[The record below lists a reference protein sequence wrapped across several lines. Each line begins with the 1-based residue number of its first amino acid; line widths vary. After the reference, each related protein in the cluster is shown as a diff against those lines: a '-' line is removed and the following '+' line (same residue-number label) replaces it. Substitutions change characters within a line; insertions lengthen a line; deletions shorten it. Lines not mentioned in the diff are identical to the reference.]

1 MLTQPLTRPLTRK
14 IHRAQL
20 TSIRYRDFDPLSLE
34 PYLLFDAESSMLGNL
49 ENPTLDLDASD
60 NGSLDVITAT
70 RSGIATFTA
79 ADGQIVTADPDTV
92 RVDHV
97 QGEEL
102 TPTVY
107 QHIGYTDFSS
117 GWSTYLG
124 STALGDG
131 YNGQASLVCSFT
143 GSGQSYQNFTSVD
156 GVTYTGSFWA
166 RAVSASG
173 PYRLVHGNSASGSST
188 FITLTSEW
196 QFFSIQFLG
205 RSGGGSMYF
214 GIGATAGD
222 VVEIAMPQ
230 VEEGTTATD
239 FVPNTTGS
247 PKFIASATYGPRVP
261 MMLIEP
267 SATNLLTYSEDFST
281 WSPQD
286 VSISTGFASPD
297 GLLNARNVTPNATN
311 TTHLFSSAGLSSDI
325 KTYSVYAKANGYKYF
340 RFNTG
345 SSGNGFAEFDVEA
358 GTVVSTGG
366 TYYSSS
372 SIEDVGGGWFRCSMT
387 LSAGAATKINIAI
400 EDNSRAVSYLA
411 DGVSGLLFWGAQIE
425 EGVVSTSYIPT
436 SGSAVTRN
444 ADQLSLSTSVTS
456 SFFSSTGGGTFYAE
470 FIPRDVLSDQWYL
483 LSAQDYD
490 RRFMYTNSGNAR
502 LNAYDG
508 VGTRSYGQDMVA
520 NQLNR
525 AAFTYTSTTQEASL
539 DGAITEPVTHNGNY
553 LTTSRLYLS
562 SPANDKQMNGY
573 LKRLLY
579 WPTNS
584 SNL

>member
-1 MLTQPLTRPLTRK
+1 MLYTRPLVTPLTRPLTGK
-14 IHRAQL
+14 VLKQ
-20 TSIRYRDFDPLSLE
+20 FDPLSND
-34 PYLLFDAESSMLGNL
+34 PYLLFDAETSMLGEL

-60 NGSLDVITAT
+60 PATLEVITAT
-70 RSGIATFTA
+70 RSGVATFTDQA
-79 ADGQIVTADPDTV
+79 GVIQEAEPNTV

-102 TPTVY
+102 TPTKY

-267 SATNLLTYSEDFST
+267 SVENIVTDSSLFVELDDATRVGGIDAPDGSTNAKRISNAQAVSGNFAKNQTVSIPTGVAADYVGSVYVRGTAGETVNVFMKRASGGTFVTSGGRIVLLTGDWQRVENLALTSDPTNSNL
-281 WSPQD
+281 
-286 VSISTGFASPD
+286 SIY
-297 GLLNARNVTPNATN
+297 
-311 TTHLFSSAGLSSDI
+311 FSSAGETADTI
-325 KTYSVYAKANGYKYF
+325 
-340 RFNTG
+340 
-345 SSGNGFAEFDVEA
+345 DV
-358 GTVVSTGG
+358 
-366 TYYSSS
+366 
-372 SIEDVGGGWFRCSMT
+372 
-387 LSAGAATKINIAI
+387 
-400 EDNSRAVSYLA
+400 
-411 DGVSGLLFWGAQIE
+411 WGAQIE
-425 EGVVSTSYIPT
+425 EGTVSTSYIPT

-444 ADQLSLSTSVTS
+444 ADNLVIDGTAFSDFYNATEGTVYGEFSSKSTVDTALAEFRYLNSSNRIVTGYISPNSPWVGLLNTFNGSLDCALTAHSAPLDGTIMRGGFSYKQNNYKSSINGASELSDTSVS
-456 SFFSSTGGGTFYAE
+456 VPVNINEIRIGKQG
-470 FIPRDVLSDQWYL
+470 V
-483 LSAQDYD
+483 
-490 RRFMYTNSGNAR
+490 NN
-502 LNAYDG
+502 LNG
-508 VGTRSYGQDMVA
+508 H
-520 NQLNR
+520 
-525 AAFTYTSTTQEASL
+525 
-539 DGAITEPVTHNGNY
+539 I
-553 LTTSRLYLS
+553 
-562 SPANDKQMNGY
+562 
-573 LKRLLY
+573 KRLIY
-579 WPTNS
+579 WPTHS
-584 SNL
+584 SSL